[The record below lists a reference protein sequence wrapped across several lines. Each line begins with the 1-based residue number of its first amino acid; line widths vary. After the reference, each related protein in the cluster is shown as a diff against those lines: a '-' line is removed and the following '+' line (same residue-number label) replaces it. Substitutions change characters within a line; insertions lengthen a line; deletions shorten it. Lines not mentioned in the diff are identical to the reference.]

1 MNIKPF
7 AVEEWMNAYEDG
19 ARYNIAETCVDSV
32 SLDELFSLAGEDK
45 QAFLERFC
53 ARRLTYG
60 DIVGSEA
67 LRKGICG
74 LYKSLGSDEVV
85 PTHGAAGANYHV
97 FCSLIAPGDGVVSI
111 MPTYQQLYSIPE
123 SIGATVKTVPLNK
136 ENNFL
141 PDLELMRKLVTYKTK
156 IININNPNN
165 PSGAVLSEKMLRE
178 IVNIARSV
186 GAYVLCDEVYRGL
199 THDGSPTPSIVD
211 LYDKGIS
218 VGSMSKVFSLSGLRT
233 GWIVSHAPEIKK
245 LCHFHRDYSV
255 ITCGVVHDMLAGIA
269 LQHADK
275 ILERNRTIVRN
286 NYKILE
292 DWVATHP
299 ELSVFKPTAGTTA
312 MVYFDLPVD
321 GWEFCQTLIDEYNTL
336 VTPGECFET
345 PNSIRVGYACSEK
358 ELRDGLAQVD
368 KYLATFQMLEAS
380 N

>member
-1 MNIKPF
+1 MKIRPF
-7 AVEEWMNAYEDG
+7 HVEQWIDRYE
-19 ARYNIAETCVDSV
+19 ATAKYNIAETCVNPMT
-32 SLDELFSLAGEDK
+32 LDELFTLTGEDK
-45 QAFLERFC
+45 DAFIQRMFSTQM
-53 ARRLTYG
+53 TYG
-60 DIVGSEA
+60 PIEGGDQFRDGVSKLFRTVKPDEVLETQGAIGA
-67 LRKGICG
+67 NYL
-74 LYKSLGSDEVV
+74 LLMSLVEPEDEVV
-85 PTHGAAGANYHV
+85 SV
-97 FCSLIAPGDGVVSI
+97 L
-111 MPTYQQLYSIPE
+111 PTYQQLYSIPE
-123 SIGATVKTVPLNK
+123 SIGATVKTVPLNR

-141 PDLELMRKLVTYKTK
+141 PDLELLRKLVTYKTK

-165 PSGAVLSEKMLRE
+165 PSGAVISEEMLRE

-199 THDGSPTPSIVD
+199 THDSSPMTSIVD

-275 ILERNRTIVRN
+275 ILERNRMIVRN

-321 GWEFCQTLIDEYNTL
+321 GWDFCQTLIDEYNTL

-345 PNSIRVGYACSEK
+345 PNSIRVGYDCSEK

-368 KYLATFQMLEAS
+368 KYLATFKR
-380 N
+380 